1 MQYIESPSNDP
12 AWNLALEEYVFSYMD
27 PEEEYFILFLWQ
39 NEHTVVIGKNQ
50 NTIAEIDTDYVKEH
64 GITVVRRLSGGG
76 AVYHDMGNLN
86 FSFIADAQNMNEI
99 NFKRFCQPVV
109 QTLQQMGVPAET
121 NGRNDMV
128 IDGRKFSGNAQYTK
142 NGRVLH
148 HGTLLFRSDL
158 SVVSGALRPNK
169 AKLQTKGIASVSSR
183 VCNISEYLAPSVTL
197 GDFKSSLLKNIMGTD
212 SPIPYELTSAD
223 LAKIEELRAAR
234 YSQWDWNYG
243 FSPRYQ
249 IIKETRIE
257 GCGTLQISM
266 AVEKGAIR
274 DIQFLGD
281 FFDFGNLDVLSAK
294 LQGCTIQKEPLTK
307 LLEDM
312 DISQYIRGL
321 TAEAL
326 ADLIAN

>member
-27 PEEEYFILFLWQ
+27 PKEEYFMLWQ
-39 NEHTVVIGKNQ
+39 NHNTVVIGKNQ

-128 IDGRKFSGNAQYTK
+128 IEGRKFSGNAQYTK

-169 AKLQTKGIASVSSR
+169 AKLQTKGIASVASR
-183 VCNISEYLAPSVTL
+183 VCNISEYLGPSATL
-197 GDFKSSLLKNIMGTD
+197 TDFKASLLKNIMGTD
-212 SPIPYELTSAD
+212 TPVPYKLTATD
-223 LAKIEELRAAR
+223 LAKIEKLRTAR

-249 IIKETRIE
+249 IVKETRIE
-257 GCGTLQISM
+257 GCGTLQISVN
-266 AVEKGAIR
+266 VEKGIIR
-274 DIQFLGD
+274 DLQFFGD
-281 FFDFGNLDVLSAK
+281 FFDYGNLEELTQLLIGCSLQYKDILSR
-294 LQGCTIQKEPLTK
+294 LSVTK
-307 LLEDM
+307 ADTFIKALEN
-312 DISQYIRGL
+312 
-321 TAEAL
+321 EAL
-326 ADLIAN
+326 AELLSEG

>member
-1 MQYIESPSNDP
+1 MVYIESPFTDP
-12 AWNLALEEYVFSYMD
+12 TWNLALEEYVFSHMD
-27 PEEEYFILFLWQ
+27 PRQEYFMLWQ
-39 NEHTVVIGKNQ
+39 NHNTVVIGKNQ
-50 NTIAEIDTDYVKEH
+50 NTIAEIDTDYVRDK

-86 FSFIADAQNMNEI
+86 FSFIADAQNMGEI

-109 QTLQQMGVPAET
+109 QTLVSMGVPAQV

-128 IDGRKFSGNAQYTK
+128 IEGRKFSGNAQYTK
-142 NGRVLH
+142 GGRILH
-148 HGTLLFRSDL
+148 HGTLLFGSDL
-158 SVVSGALRPNK
+158 RVVAGALRPNK
-169 AKLQTKGIASVSSR
+169 EKLQTKGIASVSSR
-183 VCNISEYLAPSVTL
+183 VCNIREYLAPSVTL
-197 GDFKSSLLKNIMGTD
+197 EDFKASLLKNIMGTE
-212 SPIPYELTSAD
+212 SPVPYRFAEAD
-223 LAKIEELRAAR
+223 LQKIEELRAAR
-234 YSQWDWNYG
+234 YNQWDWNYG

-249 IIKETRIE
+249 ILKEKRIE